1 MNELEEISPY
11 TQTRVQSSKLI
22 LFPIGRLYQGDKM
35 NQEETYFSMII
46 CLPEKYKVYCIEF
59 VKRKSID
66 HALYEEST
74 IQEFLQLGVFKFRKE
89 FQEANLQNWERITLS
104 NQSGSTNDQNSHCQ
118 GVLSMLWMGHQL
130 TQMDFK
136 ILLETFSVKESGEVF
151 IKEMFDFIDTFNK
164 DAANSLILRLMLN
177 QNNINN

>member
-1 MNELEEISPY
+1 M
-11 TQTRVQSSKLI
+11 RKVQSQSFYNK
-22 LFPIGRLYQGDKM
+22 Q
-35 NQEETYFSMII
+35 
-46 CLPEKYKVYCIEF
+46 
-59 VKRKSID
+59 
-66 HALYEEST
+66 
-74 IQEFLQLGVFKFRKE
+74 GVFKFRKE

-104 NQSGSTNDQNSHCQ
+104 NQSGSTNDQNSYCQ

-151 IKEMFDFIDTFNK
+151 IKEMFDFIDTFDNR
-164 DAANSLILRLMLN
+164 ATNSLILRLMLN